1 VLQFC
6 RARGGR
12 RQRHE
17 VQDQEEGDGKKKEKD
32 EEESVLSQKYE
43 GDSV

>member
-1 VLQFC
+1 
-6 RARGGR
+6 
-12 RQRHE
+12 